1 MTRESNIIGNRIDF
15 RPGSGGTEGI
25 CCIMKLTIS
34 FWLILISP
42 TNQESMNQRGPFAQT
57 GKQWV
62 PSAQMGEQWAPMICL
77 FDAGFTNKVKDG
89 ITKINSIS
97 YGYSREFSNESR
109 SNRN

>member
-1 MTRESNIIGNRIDF
+1 MTSKSNIIVNRIDF

-62 PSAQMGEQWAPMICL
+62 GNDKAHCEPSDEVKTNQWVCAL
-77 FDAGFTNKVKDG
+77 AL
-89 ITKINSIS
+89 
-97 YGYSREFSNESR
+97 
-109 SNRN
+109 

>member
-1 MTRESNIIGNRIDF
+1 MNRIDF

-62 PSAQMGEQWAPMICL
+62 ASDKTHCKP
-77 FDAGFTNKVKDG
+77 FDLGNL
-89 ITKINSIS
+89 SS
-97 YGYSREFSNESR
+97 GYSDRPMDANHTPSLEYTLLGRGLFFNSEVS
-109 SNRN
+109 SF